1 MITWRDHCRLS
12 DRSSNWHR
20 SSSLTLSVLNM
31 SLRTFRV
38 EEECLPLTLS
48 LLPQSGGLL
57 TKSAEIWSSKRASV
71 ASVCCV
77 LLLISWHVL
86 MIMYWWSQSAVSA
99 VSSRLL
105 CSVSEQVVERRHE
118 QLQLLEG
125 AAVPADLRRL
135 VLHHVAQVLQVL
147 AARSALLVSAATK
160 TTEFTDGKLQTTKAS
175 VQQKSDLTQQTT
187 SRKSSWRELL
197 WNTSGITRDFS
208 RQKHIYKSF

>member
-1 MITWRDHCRLS
+1 M
-12 DRSSNWHR
+12 
-20 SSSLTLSVLNM
+20 
-31 SLRTFRV
+31 
-38 EEECLPLTLS
+38 
-48 LLPQSGGLL
+48 
-57 TKSAEIWSSKRASV
+57 
-71 ASVCCV
+71 
-77 LLLISWHVL
+77 
-86 MIMYWWSQSAVSA
+86 
-99 VSSRLL
+99 

-187 SRKSSWRELL
+187 SRKSSWRESL
-197 WNTSGITRDFS
+197 
-208 RQKHIYKSF
+208 